1 MGKAIEI
8 LGLSKSF
15 RDVRAVDGVSFSV
28 MEGEMLAFL
37 GTIGAGKST
46 TINMITG
53 ELCPDEGRV
62 LILGEDVRSGSGEVK
77 GKIGVVF
84 QSSVLDASLTVLDN
98 LKSRAALYGI
108 FGDELR
114 ARIEELSA
122 LLDLDGLLGRTVGRL
137 SGGERRRIDIAR
149 ALIHKPKILILDE
162 PTTGLDPKTRNTIW
176 QIVDGLKRNEGLTVL
191 VTTHY
196 MEEAAGADLVVVIE
210 KGRIIATGT
219 PLELKNKYASDYVTV
234 FGVSEE
240 EIKAVGYPYTPVKDG
255 YKLVVSTTREAAEL
269 IRKYPEIFID
279 FEITKGKMD
288 DVFLSL
294 TGRREG
300 GEI

>member
-1 MGKAIEI
+1 MFWAMIFAVRIRPIIEI
-8 LGLSKSF
+8 
-15 RDVRAVDGVSFSV
+15 
-28 MEGEMLAFL
+28 MIFL
-37 GTIGAGKST
+37 T